1 MNVAQLIELLTRFQD
16 TDAVVEVEEWEDDEQ
31 GPASTIPVSGL
42 RIELM
47 SQRPGYKVVLLTG
60 SRSA

>member
-31 GPASTIPVSGL
+31 GPAITLPVSGL
-42 RIELM
+42 RIDLVA
-47 SQRPGYKVVLLTG
+47 QRKGYKVILLTG
-60 SRSA
+60 NRSA